1 MGQAT
6 AKSEDALEGDMRPID
21 VERSS
26 TSTST
31 SSSTSS
37 TPALRNA
44 LLPPPLPLTIPQD
57 HEAAAS
63 LENFAQRLPVVVK
76 VRGDWKK
83 ERDSFPPFLLPPVL
97 SESQLLSLSLS
108 LSSLFPF
115 LSTSSFPPPPKKKI
129 CKELVAGG
137 AAGAIAKTCV
147 APLERVKILFQTGRM
162 RSSAAAGGSKS
173 SISGTLAS
181 IARTEGPRG
190 LFKGNGASVLR
201 IVPYSALHFGA
212 YEQYRAWL
220 VRALALDG
228 GAGAGGAASGRRA
241 GEARRRVPAWVDLL
255 AGSGAG
261 ATAVLATYPLD
272 LARTRLAYDMEGGVA
287 EAGESPGKEKAGSPA
302 KATVR
307 SVLRATVARHGLR
320 GLYCGIGPT
329 LAGILPYAGLKFY
342 VYQSA
347 KHAHLSS
354 SAAASSDGGGG
365 PQGGNEGGRQG
376 GNEGGRQG
384 GNEGGKGGAGAE
396 SSSSSSSPRGRPSVA
411 VTLAFG
417 AAAGLVAQT
426 ATYPLDVVRRQMQVA
441 GLAQAQAARVGGGG
455 SAGGGGG
462 GGGVGGGGG
471 GAGGATATASL
482 APSSPTT
489 TKAMPRSTWAGLRSV
504 WASGGLR
511 AAFAGVSINY
521 LKVVPS
527 TAIGFSTYDFL
538 KSYLGLSHNL

>member
-1 MGQAT
+1 MSRYEEIG
-6 AKSEDALEGDMRPID
+6 KKREI
-21 VERSS
+21 
-26 TSTST
+26 
-31 SSSTSS
+31 
-37 TPALRNA
+37 
-44 LLPPPLPLTIPQD
+44 
-57 HEAAAS
+57 AS
-63 LENFAQRLPVVVK
+63 
-76 VRGDWKK
+76 
-83 ERDSFPPFLLPPVL
+83 PPFFSLLCSL
-97 SESQLLSLSLS
+97 SLNFSLSLSLS
-108 LSSLFPF
+108 LPSSL
-115 LSTSSFPPPPKKKI
+115 SSPLLFPPPPKKKI

>member
-1 MGQAT
+1 MQ
-6 AKSEDALEGDMRPID
+6 
-21 VERSS
+21 
-26 TSTST
+26 
-31 SSSTSS
+31 
-37 TPALRNA
+37 
-44 LLPPPLPLTIPQD
+44 
-57 HEAAAS
+57 
-63 LENFAQRLPVVVK
+63 
-76 VRGDWKK
+76 
-83 ERDSFPPFLLPPVL
+83 
-97 SESQLLSLSLS
+97 
-108 LSSLFPF
+108 
-115 LSTSSFPPPPKKKI
+115 
-129 CKELVAGG
+129 ELIAGG

-162 RSSAAAGGSKS
+162 KTATASGGSKSS

-181 IARTEGPRG
+181 IARTEGLRG

-212 YEQYRAWL
+212 YEQYREWL
-220 VRALALDG
+220 VRALKLDG
-228 GAGAGGAASGRRA
+228 GEEAGDRSGGGGENPTQAPGRKKEKA
-241 GEARRRVPAWVDLL
+241 KTKTRVPPWVDLL

-287 EAGESPGKEKAGSPA
+287 EAEAAKARATAGPSNSAPEQEKKKRTVSPSKP
-302 KATVR
+302 ATVR
-307 SVLRATVARHGLR
+307 SVLRATVAQHGLR

-347 KHAHLSS
+347 KHAHSS
-354 SAAASSDGGGG
+354 NAAAASSDDGGRGGGG
-365 PQGGNEGGRQG
+365 GGGGGGQGGEGK
-376 GNEGGRQG
+376 EG
-384 GNEGGKGGAGAE
+384 EGKEGEGPGERG
-396 SSSSSSSPRGRPSVA
+396 SSSSSPRRPSVA

-441 GLAQAQAARVGGGG
+441 GLAQAQAARVGGNVG
-455 SAGGGGG
+455 S
-462 GGGVGGGGG
+462 GGGG
-471 GAGGATATASL
+471 GAAGVGGATAKASSV
-482 APSSPTT
+482 PSPTT
-489 TKAMPRSTWAGLRSV
+489 TTTTPATAAAHAMPRSTWAGLRSV

>member
-1 MGQAT
+1 MKT
-6 AKSEDALEGDMRPID
+6 
-21 VERSS
+21 
-26 TSTST
+26 TS
-31 SSSTSS
+31 
-37 TPALRNA
+37 
-44 LLPPPLPLTIPQD
+44 
-57 HEAAAS
+57 
-63 LENFAQRLPVVVK
+63 
-76 VRGDWKK
+76 
-83 ERDSFPPFLLPPVL
+83 
-97 SESQLLSLSLS
+97 
-108 LSSLFPF
+108 
-115 LSTSSFPPPPKKKI
+115 
-129 CKELVAGG
+129 
-137 AAGAIAKTCV
+137 
-147 APLERVKILFQTGRM
+147 
-162 RSSAAAGGSKS
+162 AAGGNTS

-181 IARTEGPRG
+181 IARTEGLRG

-212 YEQYRAWL
+212 YEQYREWL
-220 VRALALDG
+220 VATLKLDG
-228 GAGAGGAASGRRA
+228 DGSGNPLQKNKR
-241 GEARRRVPAWVDLL
+241 EKKRVPPWVDLL
-255 AGSGAG
+255 AGSAAG

-287 EAGESPGKEKAGSPA
+287 ETAEANNSNSKKKNVS
-302 KATVR
+302 KSTVR

-347 KHAHLSS
+347 KHAHSS
-354 SAAASSDGGGG
+354 STAASDGG
-365 PQGGNEGGRQG
+365 EG
-376 GNEGGRQG
+376 E
-384 GNEGGKGGAGAE
+384 KG
-396 SSSSSSSPRGRPSVA
+396 SSSSSASSHPHRPSVA

-441 GLAQAQAARVGGGG
+441 GLAQAQAARVGGE
-455 SAGGGGG
+455 SG
-462 GGGVGGGGG
+462 GGGV
-471 GAGGATATASL
+471 GATATASSV
-482 APSSPTT
+482 PSPTT
-489 TKAMPRSTWAGLRSV
+489 TTTNPRAMMPRSTWAGLRSV